1 MTKEE
6 IRQVLKEYKIVKG
19 YAVNVIEL
27 AKRYGVSQCTIK
39 KLVSKYRDD
48 RA

>member
-1 MTKEE
+1 MTEDE
-6 IRQVLKEYKIVKG
+6 VRQVLKEYKVVKG
-19 YAVNVIEL
+19 HAVNVIEL

-39 KLVSKYRDD
+39 KLVSKYCDD